1 MKSKPNSILYIVAA
15 TAGTFAGAAVLL
27 AASAVRRH
35 RQRRA
40 WKRVT
45 EW

>member
-1 MKSKPNSILYIVAA
+1 MKSRPNSILYIVAA

-27 AASAVRRH
+27 AASAVRRY

-40 WKRVT
+40 WKQVRSL
-45 EW
+45 

>member
-1 MKSKPNSILYIVAA
+1 MMRPNKVFYIVAA
-15 TAGTFAGAAVLL
+15 AAGTFAGAAVLL
-27 AASAVRRH
+27 AASAVRRY

-45 EW
+45 GA

>member
-1 MKSKPNSILYIVAA
+1 VKPNKVFYMAAA

-27 AASAVRRH
+27 VASAVRRY

-40 WKRVT
+40 WKKVHSL
-45 EW
+45 